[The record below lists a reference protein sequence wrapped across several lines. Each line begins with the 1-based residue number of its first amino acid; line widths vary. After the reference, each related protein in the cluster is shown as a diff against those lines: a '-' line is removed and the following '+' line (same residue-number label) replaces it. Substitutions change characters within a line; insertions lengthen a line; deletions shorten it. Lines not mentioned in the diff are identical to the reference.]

1 MAAAVS
7 GARTTDAG
15 LLLMCRCRAK
25 YGSSWQ
31 KYSDLV
37 PYKMIPYVW

>member
-1 MAAAVS
+1 MV
-7 GARTTDAG
+7 
-15 LLLMCRCRAK
+15 LLQNSCMSCSVPRRCRAK

-31 KYSDLV
+31 KYSELV